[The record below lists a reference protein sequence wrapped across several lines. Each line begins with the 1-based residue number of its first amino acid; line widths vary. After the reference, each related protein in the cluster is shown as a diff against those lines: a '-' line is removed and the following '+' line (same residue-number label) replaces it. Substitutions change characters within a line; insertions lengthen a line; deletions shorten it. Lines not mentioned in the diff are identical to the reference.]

1 MKLKGIIRPNCPTCG
16 KELAVHSR
24 YGESDVKRFNR
35 YIKSEYPEYA
45 EYTSEWDGRTQV
57 TRFRCSR
64 CKVIYNASSFG
75 DKKFYNDNGWIERA
89 QLA

>member
-1 MKLKGIIRPNCPTCG
+1 MKLKGVVRPVCPSCG

-24 YGESDVKRFNR
+24 YGRYDVERANR
-35 YIKSEYPEYA
+35 RIKAAYPGLA
-45 EYTSEWDGRTQV
+45 GSIQEWDGRTQV

-75 DKKFYNDNGWIERA
+75 DKKFYNETKVTTD
-89 QLA
+89 